1 MIEGASVLSDAELLE
16 TVFAECRCGE
26 VIPSV
31 LASRLL
37 SSFHGLRGVF
47 VAGRSVLEEAGSFD
61 EGLPAV
67 IAAIAEISRR
77 ISSEP
82 LERAERV
89 DSSRIVHAH
98 FGPLLA
104 LEKRESFHVLLL
116 DSKNGLMAKDRVSQG
131 SLGASLVH
139 PREAF
144 RPAVLAAAA
153 AVIFVHNHPSGD
165 PSPSREDHEVTT
177 RLREAGSLL
186 GIPVL
191 DHVVVA
197 ARGYY
202 SFADHGWA

>member
-1 MIEGASVLSDAELLE
+1 MLEGAPVLSDAELLASLFE
-16 TVFAECRCGE
+16 TAGCGFDGLAERLLARFCTLRAVFGAGRAEIRDACSPVECPGV
-26 VIPSV
+26 VIP
-31 LASRLL
+31 
-37 SSFHGLRGVF
+37 
-47 VAGRSVLEEAGSFD
+47 
-61 EGLPAV
+61 
-67 IAAIAEISRR
+67 AIAEIARR
-77 ISSEP
+77 ISSQP
-82 LERAERV
+82 LERTARV
-89 DSSRIVHAH
+89 DSSSVVHAH

-104 LEKRESFHVLLL
+104 SEKRESFHVLLL
-116 DSKNGLMAKDRVSQG
+116 DSKNGLMAKSRISQG

-144 RPAVLAAAA
+144 RPAVMAAAA

-165 PSPSREDHEVTT
+165 PSPSREDHEVTA
-177 RLREAGSLL
+177 RLREAGTLM

>member
-1 MIEGASVLSDAELLE
+1 MLEGASVLSDVELLAS
-16 TVFAECRCGE
+16 VFDACGC
-26 VIPSV
+26 V
-31 LASRLL
+31 ADGAADRLL
-37 SSFHGLRGVF
+37 
-47 VAGRSVLEEAGSFD
+47 E
-61 EGLPAV
+61 
-67 IAAIAEISRR
+67 IARR

-82 LERAERV
+82 LERAARV
-89 DSSRIVHAH
+89 DSSSVVHAH

-104 LEKRESFHVLLL
+104 SEKRESFHVLLL
-116 DSKNGLMAKDRVSQG
+116 DSKNGLMAKTRISEG

-165 PSPSREDHEVTT
+165 PSPSREDHEVTA
-177 RLREAGSLL
+177 RLREAGTLM

-202 SFADHGWA
+202 SFADHGWS

>member
-1 MIEGASVLSDAELLE
+1 MLEGASVLSDAELLAS
-16 TVFAECRCGE
+16 VFDAAGRVADGVAE
-26 VIPSV
+26 
-31 LASRLL
+31 RLL
-37 SSFHGLRGVF
+37 SRFSTLRAVFH
-47 VAGRSVLEEAGSFD
+47 AGRAELCDACAPGEEPGAMI
-61 EGLPAV
+61 P
-67 IAAIAEISRR
+67 AIAEIARR

-82 LERAERV
+82 LERAVRV
-89 DSSRIVHAH
+89 DSSSVVHAH

-104 LEKRESFHVLLL
+104 SEKRESFHVLLL
-116 DSKNGLMAKDRVSQG
+116 DSKNGLMAKTRISQG

-165 PSPSREDHEVTT
+165 PSPSREDHEVTA
-177 RLREAGSLL
+177 RLRAAGTLM

-202 SFADHGWA
+202 SFADRGWS